1 MQADE
6 KNYFIKNLLLKEKE
20 YEVAA
25 LQEQLDYMRNQNLE
39 LMKLSKK
46 ASEEASTLK
55 RELHDANADIR
66 AGKAEFATKHARQ
79 AAGFAKKFD
88 NLKFELRRI
97 IDEGARFREY
107 ADFEQQVLEV
117 CLTKL
122 EGKCKLY
129 REGGKKLRAVLRIPR
144 LTRLYHDL
152 IRRDGLDEFASLD
165 QVYDLHFKTA
175 VGDFSPSRLAETP
188 EVERHLMS
196 RSLHRADLAA
206 APRLRSSLVDEHPRG
221 Q

>member
-1 MQADE
+1 ME
-6 KNYFIKNLLLKEKE
+6 ELKEK
-20 YEVAA
+20 
-25 LQEQLDYMRNQNLE
+25 LDFTRNQNLE

-66 AGKAEFATKHARQ
+66 AGKVEFAMKHARQ
-79 AAGFAKKFD
+79 AEGFEKMLD
-88 NLKFELRRI
+88 NLKFELRRT
-97 IDEGARFREY
+97 IDESARYREY
-107 ADFEQQVLEV
+107 ADFEQQVLEACV
-117 CLTKL
+117 TKL
-122 EGKCKLY
+122 QGKCKLY

-175 VGDFSPSRLAETP
+175 VGDFSPTRLAETP
-188 EVERHLMS
+188 AVERHLMS
-196 RSLHRADLAA
+196 RSLNQADLAA
-206 APRLRSSLVDEHPRG
+206 APRLRSSLVDEYPRG

>member
-1 MQADE
+1 
-6 KNYFIKNLLLKEKE
+6 
-20 YEVAA
+20 
-25 LQEQLDYMRNQNLE
+25 
-39 LMKLSKK
+39 MKLSKK

-66 AGKAEFATKHARQ
+66 AMKAEFVMKHARQ
-79 AAGFAKKFD
+79 AEGFGKMLD
-88 NLKFELRRI
+88 NLKFELRRTL
-97 IDEGARFREY
+97 EESARFREY

-117 CLTKL
+117 CVTKL

-175 VGDFSPSRLAETP
+175 VGDFSPKRLAETP

-196 RSLHRADLAA
+196 HSLNQADLVA
-206 APRLRSSLVDEHPRG
+206 APRLRSSLAGEYPRG